1 MFTIC
6 FYFHPQSIWVQRN
19 LFNILFLFS
28 FLHPWRIDQLLW
40 SILLLVLNI
49 NWINLFANFAA
60 FVLVGHTTVLNL
72 FSKDNCGNEGIM
84 DPNFSKKLF
93 LSFENR
99 GHWTKK
105 WNSSSTGL
113 GGWGAWDPKLQY
125 WHVLWCIGVTGVLNL
140 PVSIPKKWLLTLNLF
155 CHGGGSN
162 WTTLFLSQTAR
173 PKWLNFFD
181 FSCLSID

>member
-1 MFTIC
+1 MAHKNYGLKVIFYGFDGMFTIC
-6 FYFHPQSIWVQRN
+6 FYFHPQSIRVQRN
-19 LFNILFLFS
+19 LFYILFLFS

-60 FVLVGHTTVLNL
+60 FALVGHTIVLNL

-99 GHWTKK
+99 GHLTQKMELVIHWA
-105 WNSSSTGL
+105 WGVGGL
-113 GGWGAWDPKLQY
+113 PGTQNY
-125 WHVLWCIGVTGVLNL
+125 NINMFFCVLG
-140 PVSIPKKWLLTLNLF
+140 
-155 CHGGGSN
+155 
-162 WTTLFLSQTAR
+162 
-173 PKWLNFFD
+173 
-181 FSCLSID
+181 